1 MRTVTR
7 RALAEALQ
15 SLRDDGWSI
24 PPEVDIVLERP
35 KRPEHGDLATNLAMT
50 LPRATGRKPREIA
63 EALSAAIL
71 RRAAS
76 DGGVG
81 PIESVEIAGPGF
93 LNLRLRPAAFHGVI
107 AEVLGAGSG
116 FGAHPSRGDGRRTLV
131 EFVSAN
137 PTGPMH
143 LGHARGAVVG
153 DVLVRLLRAAGYDVA
168 TEYYINDR
176 GNQVAMFGHSVR
188 ARANGEAA
196 PEGGYGGAY
205 VQDVAEAVRAA
216 RPELLAPGSD
226 DGALSRECV
235 TRMMAQIEGTLD
247 ALGVRFDRFVSERAM
262 TEAGQLD
269 AAVAALESGGFL
281 EARDGA
287 LFFKSAGKG
296 DDDKDRV
303 LRKSA
308 DKGGDWTY
316 FATDIAYHA
325 DKMARGYAHLIDVW
339 GADHHGYVPRVRA
352 ALEALGLPKEG
363 FEVLLLQLVKLIK
376 DGKEVKFSKRAGNF
390 ITIDEVLEEIDAATG
405 HVGAGR
411 DALRFLILSRSHDSP
426 VELDIDVAKKQSVEN
441 PVFYAQMS
449 HARMCSIL
457 RRVSDSPEMAP
468 AREAGVL
475 FVPDAYDPALGAKL
489 TLPEE
494 RDILALCDAFPGLV
508 REAAEAR
515 GPHRVVFYVLELAQA
530 FASYFTRMQK
540 VYNAPILPQKSFR
553 EAHADW
559 VAQWDWETT
568 RARLL
573 WVTAV
578 RQVYANALGLLGIE
592 APAEMSRDED

>member
-24 PPEVDIVLERP
+24 PSDVDIVLERP

-188 ARANGEAA
+188 ARANGEA
-196 PEGGYGGAY
+196 E
-205 VQDVAEAVRAA
+205 
-216 RPELLAPGSD
+216 
-226 DGALSRECV
+226 
-235 TRMMAQIEGTLD
+235 
-247 ALGVRFDRFVSERAM
+247 
-262 TEAGQLD
+262 
-269 AAVAALESGGFL
+269 
-281 EARDGA
+281 
-287 LFFKSAGKG
+287 
-296 DDDKDRV
+296 
-303 LRKSA
+303 
-308 DKGGDWTY
+308 
-316 FATDIAYHA
+316 
-325 DKMARGYAHLIDVW
+325 
-339 GADHHGYVPRVRA
+339 
-352 ALEALGLPKEG
+352 
-363 FEVLLLQLVKLIK
+363 
-376 DGKEVKFSKRAGNF
+376 
-390 ITIDEVLEEIDAATG
+390 
-405 HVGAGR
+405 
-411 DALRFLILSRSHDSP
+411 
-426 VELDIDVAKKQSVEN
+426 
-441 PVFYAQMS
+441 
-449 HARMCSIL
+449 
-457 RRVSDSPEMAP
+457 
-468 AREAGVL
+468 
-475 FVPDAYDPALGAKL
+475 
-489 TLPEE
+489 
-494 RDILALCDAFPGLV
+494 
-508 REAAEAR
+508 
-515 GPHRVVFYVLELAQA
+515 
-530 FASYFTRMQK
+530 
-540 VYNAPILPQKSFR
+540 
-553 EAHADW
+553 
-559 VAQWDWETT
+559 
-568 RARLL
+568 
-573 WVTAV
+573 
-578 RQVYANALGLLGIE
+578 
-592 APAEMSRDED
+592 